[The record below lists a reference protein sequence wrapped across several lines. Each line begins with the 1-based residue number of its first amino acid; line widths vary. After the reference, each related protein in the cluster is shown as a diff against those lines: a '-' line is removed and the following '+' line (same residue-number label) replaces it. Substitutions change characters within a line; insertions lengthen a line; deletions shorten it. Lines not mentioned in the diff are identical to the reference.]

1 MKTILSVALLVSTV
15 VCSQA
20 QQQPPWLPIENT
32 NSIPTNA
39 IFSRADLL
47 TAEATGSFVHRHRT
61 GSVSATAYF
70 DLHWFIAN
78 QPNALAYGT
87 LDFNVATD
95 AAVSPTATFHIYGPT
110 GKHRQ
115 FGHLLTLEP
124 LTTVDLDDHQIRDLR
139 AGKWWFVVMNTG
151 ARPGVLVG
159 QITLARPDGP

>member
-1 MKTILSVALLVSTV
+1 MKTILSLLLFVSTA

-20 QQQPPWLPIENT
+20 QQQPPWHPIENT

-47 TAEATGSFVHRHRT
+47 TAEATGSFVHRHQI
-61 GSVSATAYF
+61 SSLSATGYF

-78 QPNALAYGT
+78 QPDALAYGT

-95 AAVSPTATFHIYGPT
+95 PTLSPDATFHVYGPA
-110 GKHRQ
+110 GHHYQ

-124 LTTVDLDDHQIRDLR
+124 LVPVDLNDQQIRDLR
-139 AGKWWFVVMNTG
+139 AGKWWFV
-151 ARPGVLVG
+151 
-159 QITLARPDGP
+159 